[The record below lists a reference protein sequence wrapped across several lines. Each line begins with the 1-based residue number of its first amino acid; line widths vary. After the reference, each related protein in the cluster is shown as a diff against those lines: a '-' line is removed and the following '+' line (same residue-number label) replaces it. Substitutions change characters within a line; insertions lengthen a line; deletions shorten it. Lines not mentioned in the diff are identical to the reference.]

1 MSLEAT
7 RVSRVTGIVFFL
19 PPLNRIA
26 VCALAEC
33 PHSFIHEVAFGP
45 SFREPLGGVGRG
57 WLVGALGGL
66 CRSVGLS
73 VVRFRSFF
81 PLSWVELRAVLNGI
95 CGDGIGLLA
104 LKL

>member
-33 PHSFIHEVAFGP
+33 SHSFIHEVAFGP

-66 CRSVGLS
+66 CRSVGRALS
-73 VVRFRSFF
+73 VFF
-81 PLSWVELRAVLNGI
+81 PLSWVELRAILNGI

-104 LKL
+104 LQL

>member
-33 PHSFIHEVAFGP
+33 SHSFIHEVAFGP

-81 PLSWVELRAVLNGI
+81 LSLGSNFVLSLMGS
-95 CGDGIGLLA
+95 A
-104 LKL
+104 AME